1 LALESFWFEL
11 AGIGHQS
18 VKVTAARGSVLRP
31 QWFAPF
37 LADRGTRKLSPHTM
51 KAYRQD
57 FDAIAAL
64 IVGSKGDLAVMSL
77 GDITTKA
84 MRGAF
89 AQYAETHKA
98 ASIQRCWSTWNVL
111 CAFLYTS
118 DMIPANPMPLVGRP
132 KIAKTLPKGLPPTS
146 VQALLAA
153 VDSESERRA
162 SNWMER
168 DRALILTSLLA
179 GLRADE
185 LLRANVGD
193 VRRRD
198 DGAIIQV
205 RGKGGKDRST
215 GRETPTV
222 ARSFRW
228 NTLCASNPTTPPNSS
243 ASPIAAPSKWARWPI
258 ST

>member
-18 VKVTAARGSVLRP
+18 VKVTAAGGSVLRP

-37 LADRGTRKLSPHTM
+37 QADRGTRKPSPHTM

-64 IVGSKGDLAVMSL
+64 IVGSKGDLAAMSL
-77 GDITTKA
+77 GDIT
-84 MRGAF
+84 
-89 AQYAETHKA
+89 
-98 ASIQRCWSTWNVL
+98 SIQRCWSTWNVL

-118 DMIPANPMPLVGRP
+118 DLIPANPMPQVGRP

-162 SNWMER
+162 SDWMER
-168 DRALILTSLLA
+168 GRALILTSLLA

-185 LLRANVGD
+185 LLRANVG
-193 VRRRD
+193 V
-198 DGAIIQV
+198 A
-205 RGKGGKDRST
+205 K
-215 GRETPTV
+215 TV
-222 ARSFRW
+222 RSFR
-228 NTLCASNPTTPPNSS
+228 S
-243 ASPIAAPSKWARWPI
+243 AARRQGPKHPGRAGTCGGPRGVPRQSRRPLSRYGKGALLHCQRIGGVAANRATFRRF
-258 ST
+258 